1 MFSRNMIFEINTIP
15 RMGDKTILPNPINF
29 DQCLP
34 VDINYNLAKN
44 WRLQTWHNP
53 SVTTI
58 NGVAKFNK
66 SLYNV
71 SVLYLQ

>member
-44 WRLQTWHNP
+44 
-53 SVTTI
+53 
-58 NGVAKFNK
+58 
-66 SLYNV
+66 
-71 SVLYLQ
+71 